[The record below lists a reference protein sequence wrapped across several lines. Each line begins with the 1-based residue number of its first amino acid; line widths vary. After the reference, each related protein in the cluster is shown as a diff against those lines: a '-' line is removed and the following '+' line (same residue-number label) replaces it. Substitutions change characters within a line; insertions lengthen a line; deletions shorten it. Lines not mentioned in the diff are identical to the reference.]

1 MTFLDKA
8 IYEDYIE
15 TIFVQA
21 KLKIVVKAFGL
32 LSRLLSFSSLHRLAL
47 VKALKLRTLP
57 KINYLRLIDCLNQ
70 IL

>member
-1 MTFLDKA
+1 MPVLSIEIKNDSIFGEKNKMTFLDKA

-47 VKALKLRTLP
+47 VKAM
-57 KINYLRLIDCLNQ
+57 N
-70 IL
+70 